1 MTFVLDFY
9 IKQAEKH
16 RGVHEDDKNKNLPVH
31 DLRFERG
38 HIHPHTHTHMLNN
51 FAFVLLISLMF
62 PLSLPSSHENVR
74 QL

>member
-38 HIHPHTHTHMLNN
+38 HIHPHTHTHAEQFCFCALNFFN
-51 FAFVLLISLMF
+51 VSSL
-62 PLSLPSSHENVR
+62 SSFIT
-74 QL
+74 

>member
-38 HIHPHTHTHMLNN
+38 HIHTSTHTHTC
-51 FAFVLLISLMF
+51 
-62 PLSLPSSHENVR
+62 
-74 QL
+74 